1 MVVTGFRLHKATLN
15 SSRPTVFL
23 NMNSI
28 NNYFQCYPLHLI
40 HLLNHKTLTNYLI
53 NASHTAALALPNP
66 LLLMHNV
73 IHIAEDVDISL
84 CFQLNDW
91 LTVSDNGNFGVSSW
105 FDKIFVS
112 FYKILGSRRQVGLW
126 IAKCRFNSKTL
137 VHQNYP
143 WKKSFGLSKYQF
155 NSVWLFCFHCTSL

>member
-1 MVVTGFRLHKATLN
+1 MNCQINEFRSGSISELRVKESHLCFRLHKATLN

-84 CFQLNDW
+84 CFQLND
-91 LTVSDNGNFGVSSW
+91 
-105 FDKIFVS
+105 
-112 FYKILGSRRQVGLW
+112 
-126 IAKCRFNSKTL
+126 
-137 VHQNYP
+137 
-143 WKKSFGLSKYQF
+143 
-155 NSVWLFCFHCTSL
+155 